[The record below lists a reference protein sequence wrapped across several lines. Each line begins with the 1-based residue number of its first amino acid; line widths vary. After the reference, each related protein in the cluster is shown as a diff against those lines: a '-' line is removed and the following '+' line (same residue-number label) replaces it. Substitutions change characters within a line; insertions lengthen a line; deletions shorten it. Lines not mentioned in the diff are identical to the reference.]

1 MTTPAPLTDAEVAEL
16 DERLSRVPP
25 PLDAL
30 DTSALD
36 GFLCGVLL
44 QPHPV
49 SVERWWPWVVDVD
62 ARPWPAGT
70 DPEGLAA
77 LRELVLRRHAEL
89 DRCIQAR
96 QWFDPWVYE
105 IDDASLSPAEMTLP
119 WVAGFASAMEQ
130 FPDLMERSEPA
141 LLEPLAVLYAAFDP
155 QDLEDADE
163 LLALIDTLEPAATLS
178 EATEDL
184 VRSVLL
190 LADVTRP
197 VRSLR
202 QGPGSAHRS
211 GARRTAAQGSKG
223 GRGGGGNQGGR
234 GPAA

>member
-1 MTTPAPLTDAEVAEL
+1 MTTLAPLTDSEVAEL
-16 DERLSRVPP
+16 DERLTRVPP

-44 QPHPV
+44 QPHRV
-49 SVERWWPWVVDVD
+49 SVDRWWPWVVDVD
-62 ARPWPAGT
+62 ARPWPAGA
-70 DPEGLAA
+70 DPDGLAA
-77 LRELVLRRHAEL
+77 LRNLVLRRHAEL
-89 DRCIQAR
+89 DHCIQSR

-105 IDDASLSPAEMTLP
+105 MDDGSLPPTEMTLP
-119 WVAGFASAMEQ
+119 WVVGFASAMEQ
-130 FPDLMERSEPA
+130 FPDLMARHEPA

-178 EATEDL
+178 EAAEDL

-197 VRSLR
+197 VRAPR
-202 QGPGSAHRS
+202 HGTRFAGRPGSR
-211 GARRTAAQGSKG
+211 
-223 GRGGGGNQGGR
+223 R

>member
-77 LRELVLRRHAEL
+77 LRELVLRRHGEL

-130 FPDLMERSEPA
+130 FPDLMARSEPA
-141 LLEPLAVLYAAFDP
+141 LWEPLAVLYAAFDP

-197 VRSLR
+197 VRAPH
-202 QGPGSAHRS
+202 PGVRRASQSRS
-211 GARRTAAQGSKG
+211 DRGDRGDRGGRGSKG
-223 GRGGGGNQGGR
+223 SR